1 MGSNPAV
8 TAKNFEIMIDWNK
21 LIKCVGIVLGTIM
34 GLVLI
39 CWGLT
44 YYPII
49 TTVVLAIPT
58 LILAVMFLYY
68 NT

>member
-1 MGSNPAV
+1 
-8 TAKNFEIMIDWNK
+8 MIDWIK
-21 LIKCVGIVLGTIM
+21 LFKCIGIVLGIIV

-39 CWGLT
+39 CWGLS